1 MYAMLLG
8 YGIASCVGYGQ
19 LGIIDVVPAVTAL
32 EISVLSLFLTI
43 FKTNGYLFNF
53 KEYDML
59 MALPFGTRTIAACK
73 FLYMYAKSLPLYM
86 VISVA
91 MLMGYG
97 WFAQPGAMVYPLWLA
112 LSLFVPILPML
123 VASFLGFVAAKVS
136 VRFKKRNLVQTVLTF
151 AFVIVCMSSSYIA
164 GYFFKDDSVLT
175 VLRQASELVDR
186 VVGVYVPAGWFTS
199 AVTRCD
205 VPSALLLVGVSS
217 LLFMAVF
224 FVVGDSY
231 RQINSALMSHA
242 AKRAYTMSAQR
253 QRSVLNALA
262 FKEFKR
268 LTGSSTYMVNGA
280 MGEVLAVLMGIAVL
294 VVGFDNIVR
303 MVMYDAPIDPA
314 ILQPA
319 IPFVVYFFIGM
330 VATTVCSPSLE
341 GKNYWIVQSLP
352 LDKRTVYRGKMLF
365 NLYLTVPFMTFAIVC
380 MCVSARVAVIDTV
393 AYVVLGIALCAFS
406 TAWGCVCGIRH
417 MRLDW
422 ENEVEVIKQGT
433 AVVVYLFPNMFVT
446 MGLVVAVVFLGMQV
460 NHALLASAFTL
471 VAAALAVLSYRRAMT
486 LADRT

>member
-1 MYAMLLG
+1 
-8 YGIASCVGYGQ
+8 
-19 LGIIDVVPAVTAL
+19 
-32 EISVLSLFLTI
+32 
-43 FKTNGYLFNF
+43 
-53 KEYDML
+53 
-59 MALPFGTRTIAACK
+59 
-73 FLYMYAKSLPLYM
+73 
-86 VISVA
+86 
-91 MLMGYG
+91 
-97 WFAQPGAMVYPLWLA
+97 
-112 LSLFVPILPML
+112 
-123 VASFLGFVAAKVS
+123 
-136 VRFKKRNLVQTVLTF
+136 
-151 AFVIVCMSSSYIA
+151 MSSSYIA

-186 VVGVYVPAGWFTS
+186 VVGVYVPAGWFAS
-199 AVTRCD
+199 AVTKCD

-217 LLFMAVF
+217 LLFVAVF
-224 FVVGDSY
+224 FVVGGSY

-242 AKRAYTMSAQR
+242 AKRGYKMSAQR

-294 VVGFDNIVR
+294 VVGFDNVVG

-365 NLYLTVPFMTFAIVC
+365 NLYLTVPFMTFAVVC
-380 MCVSARVAVIDTV
+380 LCVSAQVPVIDAV
-393 AYVVLGIALCAFS
+393 AYVGLGIALCAFS

-433 AVVVYLFPNMFVT
+433 AVAVYLFPNMFVT
-446 MGLVVAVVFLGMQV
+446 MGLVAAVVFLGMQV
-460 NHALLASAFTL
+460 NHALLASAFAL